1 MQMIEKELESRTF
14 AKLDSHQRMLDRQKA
29 REEHARQELESS
41 QARLLRRRRLS
52 VDERVERAAEK
63 LKGANVA
70 TAISVIQNLSS
81 AERDFYLLAEEHLGL
96 ARKSVLRSFPP
107 PRKSIRADFLRGAA
121 PTAEPEAAE
130 AQTEE
135 QDGDQE
141 AQ

>member
-63 LKGANVA
+63 LKGANVT

-81 AERDFYLLAEEHLGL
+81 AERDFYLLAEEHLGSN
-96 ARKSVLRSFPP
+96 RKSVLRSFPP

-121 PTAEPEAAE
+121 PTEEPAAAE

-141 AQ
+141 A